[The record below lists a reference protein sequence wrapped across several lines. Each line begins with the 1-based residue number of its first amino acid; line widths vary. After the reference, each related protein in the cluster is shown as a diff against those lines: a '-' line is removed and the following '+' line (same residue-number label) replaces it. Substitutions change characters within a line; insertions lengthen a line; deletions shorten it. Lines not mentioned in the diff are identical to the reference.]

1 MIRFKDEHTA
11 VNIMHVYYFYF
22 LISIPS
28 PPLLSLRWCLVFAV
42 INSNIWYNIFC
53 LKYPPPK
60 SLMLWWHVVMKIEYK
75 MKHHIWKKDSWKNPA
90 ILFIGGRGWENFF
103 PSQILPL
110 PTGRYIMFSDMT
122 SFVIQN
128 FMTSSVIC
136 LKVLVLC
143 SAWIEDELCSVCWS
157 IALLMQFLCSVLNQ
171 ISV

>member
-1 MIRFKDEHTA
+1 M
-11 VNIMHVYYFYF
+11 
-22 LISIPS
+22 
-28 PPLLSLRWCLVFAV
+28 
-42 INSNIWYNIFC
+42 
-53 LKYPPPK
+53 KYPPPK

-157 IALLMQFLCSVLNQ
+157 IALLMQFLSNKCLNEYCRHQ
-171 ISV
+171 KDWLYLILRWNLCNYIDQLLTSLTFTK